1 MKKRYIQIFIFIL
14 IAFSGHAQ
22 KSLFDDVD
30 MSIDTLQNVN
40 TPYSDFGP
48 AIIEDEL
55 IFSSYTEEAGKK
67 SDKKNKA
74 FYDLFSS
81 DLNLMGNIIT
91 DRRKLTTMIS
101 QYHEGPLTF
110 CEKTGELFLTQ
121 SNWENPQEL
130 NIVFKKKNIR
140 LGIVIYEKTALTWQF
155 KEKFPYNSSEYSV
168 AHPTISE
175 SGDTLIFVSDMPGG
189 MGMTDLY
196 YCVRQDTGW
205 SKPINLGPKVN
216 TAGKEMFP
224 FLNSDGSLVFSSDG
238 HAGEG
243 NLDLFYIDFPITQ
256 YSQRSTFTNN
266 INSSADDFG
275 LVIHPNQRSGYFSSN
290 REGGVGDDDIY
301 YLKME
306 DYRFNIMT
314 LSNYTK
320 RALIGANVNIIDGD
334 GQVAATGQSDSDG
347 KMLVK
352 LDVDKKYTLIASID
366 NYLDQVVDLDLT
378 DEGNFVDKNYKVYLD
393 PEFVF
398 QGQVVDILGNIPIPD
413 AMLTIND
420 GTDIDTIY
428 ADYQGQFKHN
438 IEPEKDYKVNVTAYN
453 FFGTDIDFNTVGMKP
468 GLIDYL
474 VQLYSLDAGTR
485 IELENIYYDLAKWN
499 IRPDAAQELDKL
511 VSVLEEYPDLQIRLE
526 SHTDSRGGDEFN
538 MELSRKRSKSA
549 FDYLISRGIDPSRVE
564 HVGFG
569 ESQLVNKCDDGVSC
583 TEAEHAENRR
593 TVVEILKAKVTRRS
607 KGNIF
612 YF

>member
-14 IAFSGHAQ
+14 IAFSGNAQ

-30 MSIDTLQNVN
+30 MSIDTLQNIN

-110 CEKTGELFLTQ
+110 CENTGELFLTQ

-243 NLDLFYIDFPITQ
+243 NLDLFYIDFPITE

-266 INSSADDFG
+266 INSPADDFG
-275 LVIHPNQRSGYFSSN
+275 LVVHPNQRSGYFSSN

-347 KMLVK
+347 KMSVK

-420 GTDIDTIY
+420 GNDIDTIY

-549 FDYLISRGIDPSRVE
+549 FDYLVSKGIDPSRVE